1 MLFNTSMCYNISME
15 KEKLKKPNP
24 TIAFVATPEIVQ
36 ALEKRSKTE
45 ERSISWLIRK
55 ALEAYFHI

>member
-1 MLFNTSMCYNISME
+1 MSFNTPMCYNIAME
-15 KEKLKKPNP
+15 KQTPKKTNP

-36 ALEKRSKTE
+36 ALESRSKKE

-55 ALEAYFHI
+55 ALEAYLHI

>member
-1 MLFNTSMCYNISME
+1 MIFNTPMCYNITME
-15 KEKLKKPNP
+15 KQTSKKPNP

-55 ALEAYFHI
+55 ALEAYLHI

>member
-1 MLFNTSMCYNISME
+1 MCYNITME
-15 KEKLKKPNP
+15 KQTPKKTNP

-55 ALEAYFHI
+55 ALEAYLHI

>member
-1 MLFNTSMCYNISME
+1 MCYNVHMDKQKS
-15 KEKLKKPNP
+15 KKPNP

-36 ALEKRSKTE
+36 ALESRSKTE

-55 ALEAYFHI
+55 ALEAYLHI

>member
-1 MLFNTSMCYNISME
+1 MCYNVTME
-15 KEKLKKPNP
+15 KQTSKKTNP
-24 TIAFVATPEIVQ
+24 TIAFVATPEILQ

-55 ALEAYFHI
+55 ALEAYLHI

>member
-1 MLFNTSMCYNISME
+1 ME